1 MPGER
6 PGERLG
12 GPSLRT
18 DLPPKL
24 GILAGSGEL
33 PRRLIAAARDQGRE
47 VFLIAFHGQTD
58 AATAE
63 AAPSMWAHLG
73 SAGAILD
80 RLRAEGVGEL
90 VLAGPI
96 RRPSLL
102 SVRLDARAAKFMAQ
116 IGRRAFG
123 DDGLLGAIV
132 RALEEE
138 EDFRVVGVH
147 DILQDVL
154 AAAGPYGRHAPDAE
168 AQADIARGV
177 EVVRALGRLDVGQA
191 AVVQQGIVLGVEA
204 IEGTDALLRRAGEL
218 RRDGPGGVLVKLA
231 KPQQET
237 RIDLP
242 TVGLATV
249 KGARAAGLR
258 GIAVQAGKAL
268 VIDRAGTVSACDE
281 AGLFLLGVEL

>member
-1 MPGER
+1 MPGE
-6 PGERLG
+6 
-12 GPSLRT
+12 T
-18 DLPPKL
+18 APPAARAAKL
-24 GILAGSGEL
+24 GILAGGGEL
-33 PRRLIAAARDQGRE
+33 PRRLIAAARAQGRE
-47 VFLIAFHGQTD
+47 VFLVAFQGQTD
-58 AATAE
+58 PKTAE
-63 AAPSMWAHLG
+63 AAPSMWTHLG
-73 SAGAILD
+73 SAAAILE
-80 RLRAEGVGEL
+80 RLRAEGVEEL

-102 SVRLDARAAKFMAQ
+102 SLRLDARAAKFMAQ

-132 RALEEE
+132 RTLEEE
-138 EDFRVVGVH
+138 EGFRVVGVH

-154 AAAGPYGRHAPDAE
+154 ADAGRYGAHAPDRQAE
-168 AQADIARGV
+168 ADIRRGI
-177 EVVRALGRLDVGQA
+177 EVVQALGRLDVGQA

-218 RRDGPGGVLVKLA
+218 RREGPGGVLVKLA

-249 KGARAAGLR
+249 EAARAAGLR
-258 GIAVQAGKAL
+258 GIAVEAGRAL
-268 VIDRAGTVSACDE
+268 VVDRARTAAACDA
-281 AGLFLLGVEL
+281 AGLFLVGIDL